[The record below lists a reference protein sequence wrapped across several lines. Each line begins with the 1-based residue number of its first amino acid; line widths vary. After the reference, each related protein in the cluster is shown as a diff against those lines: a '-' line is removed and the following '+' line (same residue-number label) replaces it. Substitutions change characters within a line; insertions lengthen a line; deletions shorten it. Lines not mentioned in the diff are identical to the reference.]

1 MRRHFIPKVIGAVVL
16 LSALGG
22 GVASAFTA
30 SNVVNT
36 SYAGEG
42 VGAVSGYVAY
52 NIHYTLAQSGGTG
65 PTYDNNANISGVA
78 FNLNH
83 PATSVGY
90 VLYDSS
96 NTAIGG
102 GTCAAGSNGYGDSW
116 ICTETGSSAGYAPVQ
131 QVTQLDVIAAN

>member
-42 VGAVSGYVAY
+42 VGAVSGYVAT
-52 NIHYTLAQSGGTG
+52 NIHYVIIPAGGSG
-65 PTYDNNANISGVA
+65 PSINNNANISGVS
-78 FNLNH
+78 FDLNH
-83 PATSVGY
+83 PATTVGY

-96 NTAIGG
+96 NMAIGG
-102 GTCAAGSNGYGDSW
+102 GSCTAGAYPLWN
-116 ICTETGSSAGYAPVQ
+116 CVETGANGYAPVQ
-131 QVTQLDVIAAN
+131 QATQLDVVAAD